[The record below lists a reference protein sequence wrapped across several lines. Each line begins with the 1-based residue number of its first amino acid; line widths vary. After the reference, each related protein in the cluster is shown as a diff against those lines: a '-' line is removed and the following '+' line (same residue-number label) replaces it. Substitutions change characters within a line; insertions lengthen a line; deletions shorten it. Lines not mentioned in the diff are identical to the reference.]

1 MANNGTQ
8 FIPPTFD
15 TTQVLY
21 GVGYLMTAP
30 VGTPL
35 PADVD
40 LGDSTKWLGMV
51 PTPWS
56 YIGSTEAGVNT
67 NFNPNMTDLN
77 IEEQSI
83 PVASLV
89 NTATYEITTSLSEE
103 TLGKINLA
111 YGGGGSISVTASGV
125 GQPGKSV
132 LTLSSNFPVLTS
144 AILGRN
150 NLGFPRV
157 FYVPRVQSAGQVQ
170 TAYRRA
176 AQQRLYPLT
185 LHALCD
191 LTQIQ
196 VIDIT
201 AAGS

>member
-8 FIPPTFD
+8 FVAPTFD

-21 GVGYLMTAP
+21 GVGYLMTAAYS
-30 VGTPL
+30 TAL
-35 PADVD
+35 PADID
-40 LGDSTKWLGMV
+40 LGDSTKWTNWTYV
-51 PTPWS
+51 
-56 YIGSTEAGVNT
+56 GSTEAGVNT

-77 IEEQSI
+77 IEEQPI
-83 PVASLV
+83 PVATIV
-89 NTATYEITTSLSEE
+89 NTATYQITTSLSEE
-103 TLGKINLA
+103 TLTHINLA
-111 YGGGGSISVTASGV
+111 YGGGGSVQTTAASA

-132 LTLSSNFPVLTS
+132 LTLSSSFSTLAA

-150 NLGFPRV
+150 SLGYPRV
-157 FYVPRVQSAGQVQ
+157 FYVPKVQSAGQVQ

-185 LHALCD
+185 LNALCD
-191 LTQIQ
+191 LSQIQ

-201 AAGS
+201 AAAS